1 MERHFVKCIIPISES
16 MGSVGGID
24 LIAPSIDHGI
34 VVEVVNEL
42 DDALFQFVFRVDAD
56 VTKDGARGFGKK
68 ALDKIEPG
76 PSLGVNTN
84 WKRS

>member
-1 MERHFVKCIIPISES
+1 M
-16 MGSVGGID
+16 
-24 LIAPSIDHGI
+24 IAPSIDHGI

>member
-1 MERHFVKCIIPISES
+1 M
-16 MGSVGGID
+16 
-24 LIAPSIDHGI
+24 
-34 VVEVVNEL
+34 VEVAKEV